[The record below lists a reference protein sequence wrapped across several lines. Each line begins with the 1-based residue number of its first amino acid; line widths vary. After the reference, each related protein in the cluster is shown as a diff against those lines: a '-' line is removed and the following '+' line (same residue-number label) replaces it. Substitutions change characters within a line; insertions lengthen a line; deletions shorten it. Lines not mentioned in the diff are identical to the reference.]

1 MAQQVVAERWVVQQ
15 SVLAWVRIIG
25 IGVAAGL
32 LYWVLSTLI
41 GRYVVEPLAC
51 RDLVDAA
58 ACVDASV
65 TAGRVA
71 TVLVALASVFA
82 LIRFAVPRPIVVS
95 VASAIVLW
103 SLASFTQ
110 GLWWLETL
118 AWVVG
123 MYALTYVLFGWIAK
137 YSNPA
142 VVIIVAVLAVTAI
155 TITQSL

>member
-25 IGVAAGL
+25 IAVAAGL

-41 GRYVVEPLAC
+41 GRYVIEPLAC

-58 ACVDASV
+58 AGVVALV
-65 TAGRVA
+65 AAGRVA

-95 VASAIVLW
+95 VASAVVLW

-123 MYALTYVLFGWIAK
+123 MYVLAYVLFGWIAK
-137 YSNPA
+137 HSNPA
-142 VVIIVAVLAVTAI
+142 VVIVVAVLAVTVI